1 MTYRVTAGFNRRGFL
16 KSTALGAL
24 AATLPFGGAQ
34 AAPKRGGHLRV
45 GKAHGE
51 TTDTLDPGTWGSG
64 FDTPLS
70 FAIHGHLT
78 EVAPDGTLAA
88 ELAESWEA
96 TPDAKTWR
104 LKIRKGVS
112 FHSGKPLTVE
122 DVIQSINHH
131 RGEDS
136 TSVIGPLV
144 KPIVDVRA
152 EGDDTVVVDLDAG
165 NADFPFTLTDYHMAI
180 LPATADGIDWR
191 SGDGCGSYVLKSFKP
206 GVSVELAR
214 NPNHWRDNV
223 AWFDTIEMIVL
234 FDQNAR
240 TTALTSGDVHAI
252 DRLDLKTVG
261 LMARQPDI
269 NISSIAGTQHY
280 TFAMSSNQAPFD
292 NNHVRQALKYA
303 VNREELVEKIL
314 FGYGSLGND
323 VPIGQ
328 GQRYF
333 NTELEQRP
341 YDPDKAK
348 WHLKQA
354 GLDSVSVTLSAADAA
369 YTGAVD
375 AAVLYQNSAKAAGI
389 DIKVIRE
396 ANDGYWADVWRK
408 KPFTTVYWGGRPV
421 EDQMFSTAYA
431 CGGAWNDTFFCN
443 DRFEE
448 LMIAARAELNND
460 TRRSMYFEMQQIL
473 RDDGGAVIPMF
484 ANYVFGTSNKIGLP
498 ETMGSNW
505 DMDGERWAER
515 WWFA

>member
-1 MTYRVTAGFNRRGFL
+1 
-16 KSTALGAL
+16 
-24 AATLPFGGAQ
+24 
-34 AAPKRGGHLRV
+34 
-45 GKAHGE
+45 
-51 TTDTLDPGTWGSG
+51 
-64 FDTPLS
+64 
-70 FAIHGHLT
+70 
-78 EVAPDGTLAA
+78 
-88 ELAESWEA
+88 
-96 TPDAKTWR
+96 
-104 LKIRKGVS
+104 
-112 FHSGKPLTVE
+112 
-122 DVIQSINHH
+122 
-131 RGEDS
+131 
-136 TSVIGPLV
+136 
-144 KPIVDVRA
+144 
-152 EGDDTVVVDLDAG
+152 
-165 NADFPFTLTDYHMAI
+165 
-180 LPATADGIDWR
+180 
-191 SGDGCGSYVLKSFKP
+191 
-206 GVSVELAR
+206 
-214 NPNHWRDNV
+214 
-223 AWFDTIEMIVL
+223 MIVL

-261 LMARQPDI
+261 MMARRPDI

-292 NNHVRQALKYA
+292 NNDVRLALKYA

-333 NTELEQRP
+333 NTELEQRQ

-348 WHLKQA
+348 WHLQQA
-354 GLDSVSVTLSAADAA
+354 GMDSLSVTLSAADAA
-369 YTGAVD
+369 YAGAVD
-375 AAVLYQNSAKAAGI
+375 AAVLYQNSAKQAGI

-408 KPFTTVYWGGRPV
+408 KPFTAVYWGGRPV

-448 LMIAARAELNND
+448 LMVAARAELD
-460 TRRSMYFEMQQIL
+460 DDKRRAMYFEMQQIV

-484 ANYVFGTSNKIGLP
+484 ANYVFGTSDKVGLP
-498 ETMGSNW
+498 EVMASNW

-515 WWFA
+515 WWFV